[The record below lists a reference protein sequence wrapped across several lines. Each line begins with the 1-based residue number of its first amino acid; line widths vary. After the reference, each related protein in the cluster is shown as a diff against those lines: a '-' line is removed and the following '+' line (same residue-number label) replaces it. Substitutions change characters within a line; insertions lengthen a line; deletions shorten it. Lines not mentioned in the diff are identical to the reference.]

1 VSHPTS
7 HHYFVIFE
15 NFLFQ
20 EKCISFSFFFI
31 CSPIL
36 LKNQL
41 SFCRQHLAKTEKENL
56 LKSLPKRIVFREKP
70 WRKRSFSPFKKDK
83 MAPLAQMS

>member
-1 VSHPTS
+1 
-7 HHYFVIFE
+7 
-15 NFLFQ
+15 
-20 EKCISFSFFFI
+20 
-31 CSPIL
+31 
-36 LKNQL
+36 
-41 SFCRQHLAKTEKENL
+41 LAKTEKENL